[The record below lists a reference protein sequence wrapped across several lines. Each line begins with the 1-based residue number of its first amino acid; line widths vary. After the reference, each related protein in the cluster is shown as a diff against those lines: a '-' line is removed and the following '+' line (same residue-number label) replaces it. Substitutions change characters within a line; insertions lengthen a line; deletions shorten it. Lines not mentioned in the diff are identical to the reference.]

1 MASYKGTGVVFMRE
15 LMGRA
20 GPEVQTQFLAQL
32 SDGDKEVFLR
42 TLEFHWVPI
51 ESITRLF
58 EAAAPLLYPGN
69 RNGLRMIGRAMA
81 SDHLNGVY
89 RIVMRVISIDT
100 IIERSARLW
109 HTYHRMGKTRVERVA
124 PNLLHFLVSDYPGL
138 PDNFQECMCGYIA
151 QVLELA
157 HAKEVL
163 VSRSTLAVDRYCWKL
178 SWI

>member
-1 MASYKGTGVVFMRE
+1 MANYKGTGVVFMRE

-20 GPEVQTQFLAQL
+20 GPEAQRRFLSQL
-32 SDGDKEVFLR
+32 SDTDKEVYLR

-58 EAAAPLLYPGN
+58 ETAAPILHPGH
-69 RNGLRMIGRAMA
+69 RSGLRLIGRAMA
-81 SDHLNGVY
+81 NDHLNGVY

-109 HTYHRMGKTRVERVA
+109 HTYHRMGKTRIERVA
-124 PNLLHFLVSDYPGL
+124 TNLLHFLVSDYPGL

-157 HAKEVL
+157 GAKDVL
-163 VSRSTLAVDRYCWKL
+163 VSRSTLAPDRYCWKL
-178 SWI
+178 SWM